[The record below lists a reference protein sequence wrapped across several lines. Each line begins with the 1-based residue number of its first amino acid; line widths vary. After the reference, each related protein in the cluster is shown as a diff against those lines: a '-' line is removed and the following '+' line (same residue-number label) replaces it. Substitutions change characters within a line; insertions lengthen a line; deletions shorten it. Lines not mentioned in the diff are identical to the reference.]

1 MRVMLS
7 RVAISPGSSMQ
18 PKPSWNTEA
27 LPVTGPS
34 FEMFNPSYDKPVL
47 VTGATGY
54 VGGRLVPR
62 LLELGCKVRVLVRDP
77 SRLQGRPWLDRVEV
91 IQGDA
96 LIPESLTSAFSGV
109 SVAYYL
115 IHGMQGGKVNAERD
129 MNVARNFAYAAENA
143 NIDRIIYLGE
153 LVDTTARLSPYLRSR
168 HETGYILRQSRVPVT
183 EFRAGMIVGSG
194 SVLFEMIRYLAE
206 REPLLI
212 CPHWFFS
219 KAQPIAIRNVLD
231 YLAGAIKQPE
241 SSGKLLEIGGAAR
254 LTYADMLLGYA
265 RVRGLK
271 RLLLPTPFYLPH
283 LSAYWVHMITPVP
296 YNAVLP
302 LIEGLHVDSVV
313 NNDLAKWLFP
323 YIKLLNFETAVR
335 YALKKIETGD
345 IESSWSDALVTS
357 AGDIKP
363 YSFDIVQGMFIEKR
377 QLLVDLPA
385 DSVFRSFT
393 GIGGARGWFYMDWAW
408 GIRGWMDK
416 IIGGVGLR
424 RGRRHPDEIWVGE
437 SLDFW
442 RVEAVT
448 QNRSM
453 RLRAEMKLPGKAWL
467 EFQASPQ
474 REQDALPAS
483 DVNKLP
489 DPAHG
494 ADGNGQTLLTT
505 TAYFDPHGLF
515 GFLYWYAMW
524 PFHKFIFDGLT
535 RKIAE
540 RAHSFTLP

>member
-1 MRVMLS
+1 M
-7 RVAISPGSSMQ
+7 SPN
-18 PKPSWNTEA
+18 K
-27 LPVTGPS
+27 LI
-34 FEMFNPSYDKPVL
+34 L

-62 LLELGCKVRVLVRDP
+62 LLDAGYAVRVLVRDP
-77 SRLQGRPWLDRVEV
+77 TRLEGRPWLDKVEV
-91 IQGDA
+91 MEGDA
-96 LIPESLTSAFSGV
+96 LHLETLTPALANV

-129 MNVARNFAYAAENA
+129 MTAARNFTFAAGVA
-143 NIDRIIYLGE
+143 NIERIIYLGE

-168 HETGYILRQSRVPVT
+168 HETGYLLRQGRIPVT

-194 SVLFEMIRYLAE
+194 SVLFEMVRYLSE
-206 REPLLI
+206 RELVLI
-212 CPHWFFS
+212 CPRWFFS
-219 KAQPIAIRNVLD
+219 KSQPIAIRNVLD
-231 YLAGAIKQPE
+231 YLVAALKQPE
-241 SSGKLLEIGGAAR
+241 SVGKLLEIGGATR
-254 LTYADMLLGYA
+254 LTYAKMLLEYA
-265 RVRGLK
+265 KIRGLK
-271 RLLLPTPFYLPH
+271 RWLIPTPVYAPH
-283 LSAYWVHMITPVP
+283 ASAYWVHLVTPIT

-302 LIEGLHVDSVV
+302 LIEGLHADSVV
-313 NNDLAKWLFP
+313 KNDLAKWLFP

-345 IESSWSDALVTS
+345 IETSWSDALVTS
-357 AGDIKP
+357 AGDIQP
-363 YSFDIVQGMFIEKR
+363 YRFEMVDGMFIEKR
-377 QLLVDLPA
+377 QRLVNLPA
-385 DSVFRSFT
+385 ENVFSSFT
-393 GIGGARGWFYMDWAW
+393 GIGGKRGWLYMDWAW

-442 RVEAVT
+442 RVESVT
-448 QNRSM
+448 PNRSM

-467 EFQASPQ
+467 EFQSEPQ
-474 REQDALPAS
+474 EAGR
-483 DVNKLP
+483 
-489 DPAHG
+489 
-494 ADGNGQTLLTT
+494 TLLSV
-505 TAYFDPHGLF
+505 TAYFDARGFF

-540 RAHSFTLP
+540 RAQEITHP